1 MISYKVIGEHIKEA
15 RIRKQLTQAEA
26 ADMVGI
32 SATYYGKIERA
43 IIRPNID
50 KLADISEAFNVPFES
65 LFQGAFI
72 PSGISQENIP
82 TDTEEFNAF
91 FREIGDLA
99 DDQTKRLLM
108 KICSEIV
115 CWGQHIKNGICDE

>member
-15 RIRKQLTQAEA
+15 RIRKKLTQAEA

-50 KLADISEAFNVPFES
+50 KLADISEAFNIPFES
-65 LFQGAFI
+65 LFQGACI
-72 PSGISQENIP
+72 PSGFTQENTP
-82 TDTEEFNAF
+82 VTVEEFDAF
-91 FREIGDLA
+91 FREIGCIA
-99 DDQTKRLLM
+99 DDQTKYLLM
-108 KICSEIV
+108 KICREIV
-115 CWGQHIKNGICDE
+115 CWEQQAKKGIFDE

>member
-15 RIRKQLTQAEA
+15 RIRKHLTQAEA
-26 ADMVGI
+26 ADMIGI

-50 KLADISEAFNVPFES
+50 KLADISEAFNIPFES

-72 PSGISQENIP
+72 PSGILQENTP
-82 TDTEEFNAF
+82 TDIEEFDAF
-91 FREIGDLA
+91 FREIGDVA

-108 KICSEIV
+108 KICGEIV
-115 CWGQHIKNGICDE
+115 RWERHTKRGICDE